1 MREFT
6 YLDGGPTCSTR
17 TDYRPAR
24 GSSTRG
30 KSTVSSQGRSPSL
43 CRHSDGHRQDQHV
56 EGMFPCSWEV
66 QNLKVRTDVEINC
79 FNSVKNRGQGEGYGP
94 LKKAVV
100 TSETPGSLLREGGI
114 QGS

>member
-6 YLDGGPTCSTR
+6 YLDGGPTVGQI
-17 TDYRPAR
+17 TDPPGGHSHAAR
-24 GSSTRG
+24 VQS
-30 KSTVSSQGRSPSL
+30 VSSQGRSPAL
-43 CRHSDGHRQDQHV
+43 CKHSDGHRQYQHM

-100 TSETPGSLLREGGI
+100 TPETPGSLLREGGV
-114 QGS
+114 QAS